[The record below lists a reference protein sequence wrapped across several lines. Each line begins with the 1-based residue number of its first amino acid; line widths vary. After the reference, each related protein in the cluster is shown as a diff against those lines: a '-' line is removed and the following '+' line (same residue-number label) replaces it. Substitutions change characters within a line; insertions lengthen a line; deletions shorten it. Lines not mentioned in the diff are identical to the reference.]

1 MTTTDTLQ
9 RLLDENSYSLI
20 RNEGRIIEAKQELM
34 KTESNRNVIQGL
46 QRKTVRL
53 KEERTAIIDSLAA
66 ISAIQKLTA

>member
-20 RNEGRIIEAKQELM
+20 RNEGRIIEAKQELI
-34 KTESNRNVIQGL
+34 KTESNKNWIQGL

-66 ISAIQKLTA
+66 LAAIQKLTA